1 MAQGTARHIY
11 KETALMEPRSADYS
25 PFKRVI
31 LFGVT
36 AFLTLIV
43 FIPLI
48 AEASLRILNLVYPL
62 ERPYALRDELSNM
75 LQVSE

>member
-1 MAQGTARHIY
+1 
-11 KETALMEPRSADYS
+11 MEPRSACYS

-43 FIPLI
+43 FMPLI

-62 ERPYALRDELSNM
+62 ERPYSLRDSIDGL
-75 LQVSE
+75 LQISEGKY